1 MYRLVTSSN
10 EILSRVIIC
19 GGRHFDNYDM
29 LDNVMDDVM
38 SEFDLSFSQIEI
50 VSGHCNGAD
59 KLGEAFAKNH
69 NIYCKI
75 FPANWS
81 SYGRAAGPIRNS
93 EMISYASESTIPVV
107 VAFVSPKSKGTV
119 DTVNKAKAK
128 QFNLFVTD
136 YNNVSN
142 S

>member
-1 MYRLVTSSN
+1 MYISIHSSN
-10 EILSRVIIC
+10 EIISRVIIC
-19 GGRHFDNYDM
+19 GGRHFNNYNM
-29 LDNVMDDVM
+29 LETVMEDVM
-38 SEFDLSFSQIEI
+38 SEFDLSFNQIEI
-50 VSGHCNGAD
+50 VSGHCSGAD

-69 NIYCKI
+69 NICCKI

-81 SYGRAAGPIRNS
+81 NYGKAAGPIRNS
-93 EMISYASESTIPVV
+93 EMIEYAYESTIPIV
-107 VAFVSPKSKGTV
+107 VAFVSPKSKGTI